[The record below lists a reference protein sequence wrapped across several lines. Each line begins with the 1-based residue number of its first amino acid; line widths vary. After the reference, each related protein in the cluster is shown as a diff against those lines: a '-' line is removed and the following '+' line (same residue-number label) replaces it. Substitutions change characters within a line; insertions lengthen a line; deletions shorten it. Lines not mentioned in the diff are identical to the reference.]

1 MRAAKIGG
9 SAESALALTRELA
22 DEETGGVALP
32 GQGDTVTRW
41 ELLASLGAADLTA
54 ARVAEAHLDAL
65 AILAEAGMGNEAL
78 RALRADSSST
88 WGVFAA
94 EGPGVRV
101 LATPGPDDG
110 WVLNGIKP
118 WCSLAGRL
126 THALITAHTENGRRL
141 FAIGLQTGS
150 VAQQPNTWFSRGL
163 SEVDSGAITLT
174 DAVAV
179 PVGADGW
186 YLQRA
191 GFAWGGMGVA
201 ACWFGGAVGL
211 ARTLFAN
218 AAQRMAAG
226 REPDQV
232 ALMHLGAVDVAL
244 TASRAVLAA
253 GAAAVDGGQ
262 ADGAAGIIWAA
273 RIRGQVAAAAEMVLT
288 RVGHSLGP
296 APLALDEQHG
306 RRVADLEVYLRQHH
320 AERDDAGLGR
330 DLLAGASPG
339 GPVPATS
346 SSVDSP
352 SGVIRPW

>member
-1 MRAAKIGG
+1 MALRATKVDG
-9 SAESALALTRELA
+9 SAESALDLTRELG
-22 DEETGGVALP
+22 EIALP
-32 GQGDTVTRW
+32 GRGDTVTRW

-65 AILAEAGMGNEAL
+65 AILAEAGMGNDAL
-78 RALRADSSST
+78 PDLRADNSST

-101 LATPGPDDG
+101 LATPGPDAT

-126 THALITAHTENGRRL
+126 SHALITAHTENGRRL
-141 FAIGLQTGS
+141 FAIELQAGS
-150 VAQQPNTWFSRGL
+150 VEQQANTWFSRGL

-186 YLQRA
+186 YLERA

-201 ACWFGGAVGL
+201 ACWYGGAVGL
-211 ARTLFAN
+211 GRTLFTN
-218 AAQRMAAG
+218 AAARMAAG
-226 REPDQV
+226 KEPDQI
-232 ALMHLGAVDVAL
+232 ALMHLGAVDIAI
-244 TASRAVLAA
+244 TAARAVLAA

-262 ADGAAGIIWAA
+262 ADGPAGVIWAA
-273 RIRGQVAAAAEMVLT
+273 RIRGQVATAAESVLT

-296 APLALDEQHG
+296 APLALDAEHA
-306 RRVADLEVYLRQHH
+306 RRVADLEIYLRQHH

-330 DLLAGASPG
+330 DLLSGASSG
-339 GPVPATS
+339 GASTAASPSVPS
-346 SSVDSP
+346 SSAVQ
-352 SGVIRPW
+352 PW